1 LCNIQ
6 KSPVDESVLLH
17 GKKWALP
24 VIMSHQYGLD
34 DSLQV
39 LGRKWALPVL
49 LELVSGRTRFNS
61 ILGAIPGI
69 NARTLSA
76 RLSEYQETGVIRKEN
91 VVMDQPE
98 VHYVLTAKGEE
109 MRQLVH
115 EISSF
120 TLRWHDTDRQ
130 APLKT

>member
-1 LCNIQ
+1 M
-6 KSPVDESVLLH
+6 DESVLLQ

-24 VIMSHQYGLD
+24 ILMSQHNGLD

-49 LELVSGRTRFNS
+49 LELLSGRNRFNS
-61 ILGAIPGI
+61 ILGAVQGI

-76 RLSEYQETGVIRKEN
+76 RLGEYQETGIIRKEN
-91 VVMDQPE
+91 VSEDPPE

-109 MRQLVH
+109 MRQLVN

-120 TLRWHDTDRQ
+120 TLRWHDANRHG
-130 APLKT
+130 PLKQ